1 MFRRSITLVSMGLIA
16 LSLIGCSTS
25 SRLTDTARTAT
36 EQLILDQSL
45 AQTLAHARIP
55 IPAGRTVAL
64 EMAGLS
70 PDTVPDKAF
79 VQAGITRW
87 LGRQGL
93 RIPDDKKEQYL
104 LRVMIHSFG
113 TNNNGFF
120 FGIPPIYVNII

>member
-1 MFRRSITLVSMGLIA
+1 MFRRSITLVSMGLSA
-16 LSLIGCSTS
+16 LSLIGCTTS
-25 SRLTDTARTAT
+25 ARLTDTPRTAT

-79 VQAGITRW
+79 VQAGITR
-87 LGRQGL
+87 
-93 RIPDDKKEQYL
+93 
-104 LRVMIHSFG
+104 
-113 TNNNGFF
+113 
-120 FGIPPIYVNII
+120 